1 MYAHLIPLYCVALL
15 SMQTFAAPAYASLP
29 LDQHIK
35 VKRLGGAVPAARPN
49 PKPTPASAKPLSFD
63 LQCNHDQQLIAEE
76 LASMT
81 NIATAGSRV
90 VGASAFYQAMFS
102 QDNKN
107 EPGFE
112 IAVQTKYRKLSQ
124 LALDNTY
131 KVKIICI
138 TEQCVDSN
146 GQALFAWT
154 SPSQKTIN
162 LCPNWFDNAKK
173 ARAADVL
180 KDYQSSSPNSPNW
193 SRLSQFKRTK
203 GTPQS

>member
-1 MYAHLIPLYCVALL
+1 MYAYLIPLYCVAVL
-15 SMQTFAAPAYASLP
+15 SMQTFAAPADASLP
-29 LDQHIK
+29 SDQHNK

-49 PKPTPASAKPLSFD
+49 LKPTPAQAEPLSFD

-107 EPGFE
+107 QPGFE
-112 IAVQTKYRKLSQ
+112 IAVQTKYQKLSQ
-124 LALDNTY
+124 LARDNNY

-138 TEQCVDSN
+138 TDQCVDSN
-146 GQALFAWT
+146 GKALFAWT

-162 LCPNWFDNAKK
+162 LCPSWFDNAKK

-180 KDYQSSSPNSPNW
+180 RDCQSSSPNSPNW
-193 SRLSQFKRTK
+193 SKLSQFKRSK
-203 GTPQS
+203 GTPRS